1 MWSSRWSSSLSSSC
15 AEYMDWALRCMG
27 AEAGGPGKYFDLTNA
42 EGEPLPIA
50 WIGLSNPFVGVDIL
64 MFWTP
69 LEVSIAPDGKDRV
82 MPLRFHDSLFYSE
95 ADGEEE
101 GESLF
106 PLSWYF
112 FGLKFNA
119 RRAEMT

>member
-1 MWSSRWSSSLSSSC
+1 
-15 AEYMDWALRCMG
+15 MG

-42 EGEPLPIA
+42 EGDPLPIA

-82 MPLRFHDSLFYSE
+82 MPLRFHDSLFDGE

>member
-1 MWSSRWSSSLSSSC
+1 
-15 AEYMDWALRCMG
+15 MG

-50 WIGLSNPFVGVDIL
+50 WIGLSNPLVGVDIL

-82 MPLRFHDSLFYSE
+82 MPLRFHDSLFDGE